1 MDDMVKVLLIED
13 DPADA
18 RYIREKLCE
27 RGSRFEVVES
37 GRLAAGLAALSRDAF
52 DLVLLDLMLPDSG
65 GVETF
70 LLLRNHAP
78 DIPVIVLSGHD
89 DANLAAHTVQSG
101 VLDCLVK
108 ERIEPEFLTRFL
120 RYARERKRLEDT
132 VRHLEA
138 QHRHYLDTLHEGV
151 IAIDLRGGITYLNPR
166 MAEFLGYAPGDLVG
180 SPVAA
185 LGECLRSLNDRES
198 GMFEAP
204 LLRGDGSSV
213 CVRITTSPVTDLTG
227 KRLGTRA
234 AVFEIPARSGAK
246 EVLRGGEEQYRLL
259 VDGLNEGIWVIDEA
273 ATTTFVNP
281 RMVEILGYP
290 ERAIIG
296 RSAFD
301 FVDEASRPVI
311 AGSLRRRRAGHRE
324 QYECTL
330 IRSDGARRT
339 ALITAAPLFDG
350 DGLFRGSIA
359 GVTDITERK
368 NAEQQMRGMEKAIAS
383 SVSPIAFADLDGNLT
398 YVNPAFLELWGYAS
412 PDEVVGRALSS
423 FWEDASEAEEVS
435 EAVWG
440 EGQWTGELVGRRRD
454 GSIFDAQISSN
465 TVTDDFGEP
474 IIIMVSLI
482 DISER
487 KRAEREILTRNKQL
501 MVLNRIIGSSASSLS
516 LSELLETGMRR
527 TLELMEFDIGI
538 VYMLDAERKRGL
550 LQYQENIPASA
561 LSRHRIVKVHHWP
574 FNFIFI
580 AGQARYIE
588 SSKGLSSIESAILED
603 LGAVSLACIPLVAES
618 VVVGALYLGSKTEP
632 ALSPEEKTLLE
643 AIGKEIGSGI
653 LKGMLHK
660 RLEAANREANLYLDI
675 MTHDI
680 RNAENV
686 STLYADLLIDML
698 EGEAALYAK
707 KLQGSIRKS
716 IGILRSVSTIRRIH
730 QTTAELQP
738 VDLDRVIREERLA
751 FPGVSIAYEGL
762 PREVWADD
770 LIAEVFG
777 NLIGNS
783 IKFGGSDVKIAVRV
797 DEYDG
802 ESLLVS
808 IEDTGPGVPDAVKET
823 IFHRFERGRSHGSGE
838 GLGLYIAKTLIERY
852 GGKVW
857 VDDRVEE
864 RPDLGAAFRF
874 TLQEVMPAGD
884 DETVDDPCPPEDE
897 E

>member
-18 RYIREKLCE
+18 RRIREKLCE

-37 GRLAAGLAALSRDAF
+37 GRLAAGLAALSHDAF

-70 LLLRNHAP
+70 LSLRNAAP
-78 DIPVIVLSGHD
+78 DTPVIVLSGHD
-89 DANLAAHTVQSG
+89 DLDLAARTVQNG
-101 VLDCLVK
+101 ALDYLVK
-108 ERIEPEFLTRFL
+108 ETIDAEFLTRLL
-120 RYARERKRLEDT
+120 RHAQERKRLEDT

-138 QHRHYLDTLHEGV
+138 QHRRLLDSLHEGV
-151 IAIDLRGGITYLNPR
+151 ISIDLQGGITEINARLV
-166 MAEFLGYAPGDLVG
+166 AILGYAPGDLIG
-180 SPVAA
+180 SPAGA
-185 LGECLRSLNDRES
+185 LGDCFRCLNDGES
-198 GMFEAP
+198 GTFEAP
-204 LLRGDGSSV
+204 LICRDGSSIV
-213 CVRITTSPVTDLTG
+213 ARITASPITDASG
-227 KRLGTRA
+227 KHLGFCA
-234 AVFEIPARSGAK
+234 AVLEVPGRSGAG
-246 EVLRGGEEQYRLL
+246 EMLPGNEEQYRLL
-259 VDGLNEGIWVIDEA
+259 VDGLNEGIWVINEA

-290 ERAIIG
+290 EAAIIG
-296 RSAFD
+296 RPVFD
-301 FVDEASRPVI
+301 FVDEASRQVI
-311 AGSLRRRRAGHRE
+311 AASLHRRRAGLRE

-330 IRSDGARRT
+330 IRSDGVRRT
-339 ALITAAPLFDG
+339 ALMTAAPLIDG
-350 DGLFRGSIA
+350 DGLFRGSLA
-359 GVTDITERK
+359 GVVDITERK

-398 YVNPAFLELWGYAS
+398 YANPAFLELWGYAS

-440 EGQWTGELVGRRRD
+440 EGQWTGELVGKRRD
-454 GSIFDAQISSN
+454 GSTFDAQISSN

-550 LQYQENIPASA
+550 LQYQENIPASV

-588 SSKGLSSIESAILED
+588 SSENLSSIESAILED
-603 LGAVSLACIPLVAES
+603 LGAVSLACIPLIAES

-632 ALSPEEKTLLE
+632 ALSAEEKALLE

-698 EGEAALYAK
+698 DGEGALYAK

-730 QTTAELQP
+730 QTPAELRA
-738 VDLDRVIREERLA
+738 VDLDRVIREERRI
-751 FPGVSIAYEGL
+751 FPGVAIAYEGSH
-762 PREVWADD
+762 REVWADD
-770 LIAEVFG
+770 LIGEVFG

-783 IKFGGSDVKIAVRV
+783 IKFGGSDVEIVVRV
-797 DEYDG
+797 DDYDG

-808 IEDTGPGVPDAVKET
+808 IEDTGPGVPDAMKET

-838 GLGLYIAKTLIERY
+838 GLGLYIAKSLIERY

-857 VDDRVEE
+857 VDDRVDG

-874 TLQEVMPAGD
+874 TLQEVVPTGD
-884 DETVDDPCPPEDE
+884 DEVEDDEYPPGDE